1 MYSWVIFLISISVNS
16 PLTAK
21 YFIIFTS
28 LVCLSLGIEGSSENS
43 CLLRL
48 KEQAVKNK
56 TKSWR
61 RLKCCI
67 ELRGAAEKGD
77 HFSGFITTSNLF
89 HITLTQTKH
98 FDESSFNCVWLELS
112 MDSVVAGIRRAGL
125 LSSDPAS
132 HQEHRWWYVHTAA
145 ISDVAVLAAPN
156 STPRNGIHF
165 ITTHTHTNVHTAP
178 LPVMPGNFVVSHSSV
193 PWNH

>member
-98 FDESSFNCVWLELS
+98 FDERSFTWTEH
-112 MDSVVAGIRRAGL
+112 GL
-125 LSSDPAS
+125 CGSRYS
-132 HQEHRWWYVHTAA
+132 E
-145 ISDVAVLAAPN
+145 
-156 STPRNGIHF
+156 GG
-165 ITTHTHTNVHTAP
+165 TTFFRSCQS
-178 LPVMPGNFVVSHSSV
+178 PGAQMMICSHSCNLRCGCFSSS
-193 PWNH
+193 